1 MTLLASLPAAAQPGG
16 PVDSVGTPLLWGAT
30 IGVVLLLFALDFV
43 LTRKPHAV
51 SMKEAVAWSSFYV
64 ALPLAFG
71 LFIWS
76 RYGGDRGLE
85 YYTGYLVEKSL
96 SVDNLFVFMLLLA
109 AFAVPDE
116 LKQRVL
122 LIGVAGALVL
132 RGVFIALGAQMI
144 STFSWTFLL
153 FGVILLLTAVK
164 VGKDAVSGADHAVDI
179 GEIRTVKVLRRS
191 FPVSEEYAGTRMT
204 VAQAGRRAL
213 TPLALVTVAIL
224 GTDIVFAVDSVP
236 AVYGITGDPYLVFA
250 TNAFALLGLRALYFV
265 LEGALGSLKHLGHG
279 LAAILAFIGVKLV
292 LHWAHGVWTWV
303 PEIPTLLS
311 LGVII
316 GILVLV
322 TFTSLAAK
330 RRDERKAAEVGASD
344 GSDEPD
350 PVTADR

>member
-1 MTLLASLPAAAQPGG
+1 MSLLSFLPTAAEPAGG

-30 IGVVLLLFALDFV
+30 IAVVLGLFALDFV

-64 ALPLAFG
+64 GLPLAFG
-71 LFIWS
+71 VFVWTQ
-76 RYGGDRGLE
+76 YGGDRGLE

-132 RGVFIALGAQMI
+132 RGIFIALGAQMI

-153 FGVILLLTAVK
+153 FGVVLLLTAVK
-164 VGKDAVSGADHAVDI
+164 VGKDALSGNDHAVDI
-179 GEIRTVKVLRRS
+179 GEIRTVKVLRR
-191 FPVSEEYAGTRMT
+191 FFAVSEEYAGTRMT

-265 LEGALGSLKHLGHG
+265 LEGALGSLVHLGHG

-292 LHWAHGVWTWV
+292 LHWAHDIWTWV
-303 PEIPTLLS
+303 PEVPTLAS
-311 LGVII
+311 LGVIV

-322 TFTSLAAK
+322 TCTSLVAQRRAERAEAA
-330 RRDERKAAEVGASD
+330 A
-344 GSDEPD
+344 SDEPD
-350 PVTADR
+350 PVGADRT